1 MKAKNIGHKKSG
13 GYRLLGIFNP
23 LSTPNIVA
31 MQTLRRYF
39 LTLCCMSFFTAVQA
53 QEMATQWN
61 AVADSVTRWNMLRV
75 QHKNDTAFVQQLFR
89 QQYRRLTLMEQ
100 TPSSVSS
107 FVFWQ
112 LPDSVQ
118 DALHSCWQAWC
129 TTNGYTLVQQPADA
143 KGFRR
148 VSVYA
153 DKKKKQRIALYDRS
167 ALDATRITVGFSTE
181 WLPASR

>member
-1 MKAKNIGHKKSG
+1 MACHWQASAQSVFCTDWHIVSDS
-13 GYRLLGIFNP
+13 
-23 LSTPNIVA
+23 LSKWN
-31 MQTLRRYF
+31 TLR
-39 LTLCCMSFFTAVQA
+39 Q
-53 QEMATQWN
+53 
-61 AVADSVTRWNMLRV
+61 
-75 QHKNDTAFVQQLFR
+75 QHKQDTLFTRKLVAEKYKTLPLLQQ
-89 QQYRRLTLMEQ
+89 Q
-100 TPSSVSS
+100 PSSVSS

-112 LPDSVQ
+112 LPDSLLTS
-118 DALHSCWQAWC
+118 LHECWQAWC
-129 TTNGYTLVQQPADA
+129 TTNGYTMVQQPADA